1 MSEKNCNEGAAEV
14 RSIAFECD
22 LPEPPDKVWRALT
35 TPEIVSEWLLPT
47 DLVPEAGEKF
57 AFRDSAAME
66 IECEVL
72 SVDPERSI
80 SFAWRDAEA
89 RRSRLDS
96 TVTFEIAG
104 TEAGGTHLRIVHEVR
119 YEAQA
124 TAAIASVLPITAAV
138 GNDNVMQLRLAA

>member
-1 MSEKNCNEGAAEV
+1 MIDNKRKQEAEA

-22 LPEPPDKVWRALT
+22 LPEPPEKVWRALT

-47 DLVPEAGEKF
+47 DLVPVAGEKF
-57 AFRDSAAME
+57 AFRDSAATE

-72 SVDPERSI
+72 SVEPERSI
-80 SFAWRDAEA
+80 SFGWRDAEA

-104 TEAGGTHLRIVHEVR
+104 TDAGGTHLRIVHEVR

-124 TAAIASVLPITAAV
+124 AV
-138 GNDNVMQLRLAA
+138 GTASMSHVAAMAANDNFMQLRLAA

>member
-1 MSEKNCNEGAAEV
+1 MSESKHRKEDEES

-35 TPEIVSEWLLPT
+35 TPEFVSEWLLPT

-57 AFRDSAAME
+57 AFRDSPETE

-72 SVDPERSI
+72 SVEPQRSI
-80 SFAWRDAEA
+80 SFGWRDAEA
-89 RRSRLDS
+89 RRNRLNS

-104 TEAGGTHLRIVHEVR
+104 TDRGGTHLRIVHEVR

-124 TAAIASVLPITAAV
+124 VTAIATIPRVTATAA
-138 GNDNVMQLRLAA
+138 NDNLMQLRLAA

>member
-1 MSEKNCNEGAAEV
+1 MSEKNRNEGAAEA
-14 RSIAFECD
+14 RSIEFECD
-22 LPEPPDKVWRALT
+22 LPEPPEKVWRALT

-57 AFRDSAAME
+57 GFRDSAATE

-89 RRSRLDS
+89 RRNRLDS

-119 YEAQA
+119 YEARA
-124 TAAIASVLPITAAV
+124 IAAIASMLPITATVA
-138 GNDNVMQLRLAA
+138 NDNVMQLRLAA